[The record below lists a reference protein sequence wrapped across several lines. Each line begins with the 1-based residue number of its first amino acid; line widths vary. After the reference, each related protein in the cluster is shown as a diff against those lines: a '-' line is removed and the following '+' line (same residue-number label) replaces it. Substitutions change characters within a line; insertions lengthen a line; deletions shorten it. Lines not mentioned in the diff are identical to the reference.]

1 MRYGASYLSCSWG
14 YPSFYGCFDSVG
26 AEGVF
31 VLDKLDLLKE
41 LVNLR
46 RVRELEHNR
55 ADLVASRSAFSG
67 DLDEIRL
74 GILLRFYI
82 AKKIRKLDRE
92 ITDYNWRITECLE
105 KCRTV
110 QNELPLILVL
120 DSRYVACAIDDVV
133 TGRAESVGEL
143 VELFKSRKDAYM
155 ACSAALLDEACDRN
169 GEIVKV

>member
-1 MRYGASYLSCSWG
+1 M
-14 YPSFYGCFDSVG
+14 
-26 AEGVF
+26 
-31 VLDKLDLLKE
+31 DKLDLLKE